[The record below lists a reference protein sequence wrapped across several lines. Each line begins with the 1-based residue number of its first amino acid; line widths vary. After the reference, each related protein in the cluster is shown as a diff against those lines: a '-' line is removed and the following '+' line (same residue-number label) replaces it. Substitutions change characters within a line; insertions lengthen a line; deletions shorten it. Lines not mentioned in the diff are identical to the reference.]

1 MRFYVPEWDDNVDAN
16 YDFVHDEHSRL
27 SKEERELQYIWD
39 LFDYETT
46 PIDGVLIS
54 REQVEET
61 QTKYDQLTTHGV
73 YGEDS
78 GLHVPDWLP
87 TISDCGAWGYKS
99 LPFPPYGNEGML
111 EFYEEMDVTV
121 GVTIDHLVLGSGH
134 ASRLYLD
141 KRAFS
146 GGLSKSDLPEKLTE
160 SVNVMVDSWPETW
173 PSYVAEY
180 EASIISTDSDVE
192 PFTKSDFEGDVAT
205 VLDRLADDPRAV
217 YRDDD
222 MQFRYD
228 LTLDNAAEMADLYRE
243 GDYSFRLM
251 VAIQGW
257 DPSSYADAMRRVL
270 GMGYDYVGIG
280 GVAGSSTKA
289 VRNIVDQVGTVV
301 EDYQSAYETRID
313 THVFGFAKTDAF
325 EDIGENHVSSFD
337 SASMLRAAWTGG
349 ENYHLDDERRYDAF
363 RVRFASNR
371 DDRKTAM
378 EKALRGQE
386 VLHAFRAFDNGEP
399 ISEAL
404 EAWHDAAR
412 EALAAL
418 PDYLARHRWKP
429 ENGGRTLR
437 PIESHFR
444 ADFAHAGELKA
455 SFGDPFR
462 SQLVKLLRE
471 DDPEDPIEFSRY
483 LALIKEAEEVFEA
496 GYPWLLEDIKEREE
510 RGEAVPSTNQL
521 LFVIS
526 KYTEFIGDDR
536 LLDEYYA
543 TARSE
548 PWREC
553 GCRICQDVGIEVA
566 IFRGNNRNRRRGF
579 HNTRRFY
586 DQFEDA
592 LPKVLVATVGDS
604 SIVGSDSIES
614 YLTSNHESFWSATH
628 DLPVV
633 EVGTVTASGVH
644 EWWEDSPRTLSLD
657 PDRIAEE
664 LASHC
669 IRYQE
674 LYLYGDVDDAIV
686 EAIQSVGCGVHV
698 FEDATALAR
707 AVRERIG
714 FSDEVPQATQAGL
727 GEW

>member
-1 MRFYVPEWDDNVDAN
+1 MRFYVPEWDDNVDAD

-61 QTKYDQLTTHGV
+61 QRKYDKLTSHGV

-78 GLHVPDWLP
+78 GLHVPEWLP

-146 GGLSKSDLPEKLTE
+146 GGFSKSDLPDKLTE
-160 SVNVMVDSWPETW
+160 AVNVMVDSWPETW

-180 EASIISTDSDVE
+180 EPSIVGTSEEIE
-192 PFTKSDFEGDVAT
+192 PFTSSDFEGDVT
-205 VLDRLADDPRAV
+205 SVIERLADDPRAV

-257 DPSSYADAMRRVL
+257 DPSSYAKAMRHVL

-289 VRNIVDQVGTVV
+289 VRNIVDEVGTVV
-301 EDYQSAYETRID
+301 EDYQEAHETRID

-325 EDIGENHVSSFD
+325 DDIGENHVSSFD

-371 DDRKTAM
+371 DDRKTAI

-386 VLHAFRAFDNGEP
+386 ILHAFRAYDNGEP

-404 EAWHDAAR
+404 EEWHNAAR
-412 EALAAL
+412 EALSAL
-418 PDYLARHRWKP
+418 PDYLARHRWDP
-429 ENGGRTLR
+429 ANGGRTLR

-444 ADFAHAGELKA
+444 EDFEHAGALKA

-471 DDPEDPIEFSRY
+471 DEPEDPIDFGRY
-483 LALIKEAEEVFEA
+483 LALIKEAESVFEQ
-496 GYPWLLEDIKEREE
+496 GYPWLLEKVKEREE
-510 RGEAVPSTNQL
+510 SGETVPSINQL
-521 LFVIS
+521 LLLLS
-526 KYTEFIGDDR
+526 DYAEFIGDDR
-536 LLDEYYA
+536 LLDQYYA

-553 GCRICQDVGIEVA
+553 GCRICQDVGVEVA

-586 DQFEDA
+586 DQFEDS
-592 LPKVLVATVGDS
+592 LPKVLVATIGDS
-604 SIVGSDSIES
+604 TIAGADSIES
-614 YLTSNHESFWSATH
+614 YLATEHSEFWSAAH
-628 DLPVV
+628 GLPVV
-633 EVGTVTASGVH
+633 EVGAVTAKGVH
-644 EWWEDSPRTLSLD
+644 EWWEDPPRSISFD

-664 LASHC
+664 LADHC

-674 LYLYGDVDDAIV
+674 LYLYGDVDNAIV
-686 EAIQSVGCGVHV
+686 EKIQNVGCGVHV
-698 FEDATALAR
+698 FQDVTALER

-714 FSDEVPQATQAGL
+714 FAGEEQKATQAGL